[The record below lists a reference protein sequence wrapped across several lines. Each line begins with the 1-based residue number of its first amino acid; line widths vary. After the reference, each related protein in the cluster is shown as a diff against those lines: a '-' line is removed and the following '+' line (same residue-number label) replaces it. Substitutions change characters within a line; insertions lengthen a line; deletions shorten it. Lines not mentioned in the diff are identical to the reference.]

1 LLVKSIQEITE
12 EAFAKLRYAIEH
24 DCSAT
29 LDDLEC
35 RAVVFVFDIAVKT
48 AEDLSRKVPK

>member
-1 LLVKSIQEITE
+1 MKSIQEITE